1 MNKRYRI
8 VAKQGYN
15 GCIPITIYWVQ
26 MRKKGLFS
34 DKWEYIKGFDRY
46 ERAVGLLFF
55 LSDNVKLINNN
66 KGMNNME
73 QTLEEAAIE
82 GAKGYNIVGQTIYKS
97 GFKSGAE
104 WQSKQS
110 PWISVEERLPDDNEN
125 IIIMCEHGAIF
136 NGTYYN
142 NVWFCM
148 DGYIQDTFRGTPVYS
163 SMVSIPPLWKPV
175 MWMPIPKLNE

>member
-1 MNKRYRI
+1 MK
-8 VAKQGYN
+8 
-15 GCIPITIYWVQ
+15 
-26 MRKKGLFS
+26 
-34 DKWEYIKGFDRY
+34 
-46 ERAVGLLFF
+46 
-55 LSDNVKLINNN
+55 
-66 KGMNNME
+66 
-73 QTLEEAAIE
+73 QTLEQAAIE
-82 GAKGYNIVGQTIYKS
+82 AVENHYGMDYDGKTHEMYILREA
-97 GFKSGAE
+97 FEAGAE